1 MASVM
6 TLERLGAPSVFA
18 SVSAGVRGAS
28 ALAASAAARIVPVAP
43 IALRDTAEF
52 SAGARSAGEQDIAQA
67 AVETKLAKVQ
77 MQAMAAVVKAEE
89 RMNGALLD
97 VLG

>member
-1 MASVM
+1 MAHVM
-6 TLERLGAPSVFA
+6 TVERLGAPSVFA

-28 ALAASAAARIVPVAP
+28 ALAASAAARVAPAAP
-43 IALRDTAEF
+43 IAVRDTAEF
-52 SAGARSAGEQDIAQA
+52 SSAARSAGEQDIAQA